1 MGGMSSEDV
10 NDLAG
15 VIADISEEEVEDQEI
30 DPGSEGAKSLMGTI
44 LMPLILIGLVCGVM
58 LFIFLS
64 FF

>member
-1 MGGMSSEDV
+1 MSSEDV

-15 VIADISEEEVEDQEI
+15 VIADISEEEVEDQEL

>member
-1 MGGMSSEDV
+1 MSSEDV

-44 LMPLILIGLVCGVM
+44 LMPLILIGLVCVVM

>member
-1 MGGMSSEDV
+1 MSSEDV

-30 DPGSEGAKSLMGTI
+30 DPDSEGAKSLMGTI

>member
-1 MGGMSSEDV
+1 MSSEGV

>member
-1 MGGMSSEDV
+1 MSSEDV

-44 LMPLILIGLVCGVM
+44 LMPLILLGLV
-58 LFIFLS
+58 
-64 FF
+64 

>member
-1 MGGMSSEDV
+1 MSSEDV

>member
-1 MGGMSSEDV
+1 MSSEDV

-15 VIADISEEEVEDQEI
+15 VIANISEEEVEDQEI